1 MSLLSPP
8 RLRVACKPFP
18 VWDVT
23 TRSETEVNPAQVGLT
38 AEAVAAI
45 WRAVER
51 YYETGLSP
59 AIALCLRREGEV
71 VIDRAIGHAHGNGPS
86 DDAATP
92 KVLAT
97 PKTPFVVFST
107 SKAITATLIHLLD
120 ERGQLRLDDRV
131 CEFIPEFGLHQKEWI
146 TIRHLLTHRAGIPMI
161 AGVEVDLDLLSHH
174 ERVLEILC
182 AAKPVW
188 RPGQRLAYH
197 ALSGGF
203 VLGEVIRRIT
213 SAPLNDLITEAIRK
227 PLGLETLTYG
237 IPIERAGEVASSY
250 FTGLKLL
257 PPLRRMAKRAL
268 GVDFYDAC
276 ELANDPR
283 FLAAVVPA
291 GNVVSTANDLSAFFQ
306 LLLNG
311 GSAPDGQTLLEPR
324 TVRRALTEHA
334 HMEVDMTL
342 GIPLRYGLGFMLGR
356 RRFSLY
362 GPDTRRAFGHL
373 GFTNV
378 FGYADPERK
387 LSVGLLTSGKPLIT
401 PGLIKVFDIV
411 RKIALNCPKVA

>member
-23 TRSETEVNPAQVGLT
+23 TRSAAEVAPAKVGLT

-250 FTGLKLL
+250 FTGL
-257 PPLRRMAKRAL
+257 
-268 GVDFYDAC
+268 
-276 ELANDPR
+276 
-283 FLAAVVPA
+283 
-291 GNVVSTANDLSAFFQ
+291 
-306 LLLNG
+306 
-311 GSAPDGQTLLEPR
+311 
-324 TVRRALTEHA
+324 
-334 HMEVDMTL
+334 
-342 GIPLRYGLGFMLGR
+342 
-356 RRFSLY
+356 
-362 GPDTRRAFGHL
+362 
-373 GFTNV
+373 
-378 FGYADPERK
+378 
-387 LSVGLLTSGKPLIT
+387 
-401 PGLIKVFDIV
+401 
-411 RKIALNCPKVA
+411 